1 MLPNQISSHFA
12 HGWATGPPRAQG
24 WRCARN
30 PSARATSDS
39 STSPNPETTP
49 SSGVSRSSSQATI
62 VEPPAASGGA
72 SKDAILAR
80 IARAKQYKQPSSI
93 EPSSSE
99 DVAPESPLPAEA
111 PPAAASQGSA
121 AVRTP
126 ALPRVG
132 PTKVDWG
139 AVVGFLD
146 APITAERSGTGG
158 TPMLYGGTAP
168 MPSSADAAAEAAAAT
183 ERERRFMAAPE
194 QKDYMDML
202 LNSPRRDGAGSAM
215 RAADAL
221 AGVLT
226 EMPLYDS
233 PDGSTRADLRM
244 EEFTAAKEAR
254 LRALGG
260 EVITADPS
268 YNPGG
273 NVVVRV
279 SMGDD
284 AGQMAGPEASA
295 LAETRRLEAEAA
307 AQKAAQKAAALAAAA
322 AAATAEAEARAAA
335 AGATDAAPAA
345 ADEEGAVADV
355 YKPKVSTWGMF
366 PRPKDISEAYGGGR
380 DLKPGQEIE
389 TAQQRAE
396 RERNYSAALAAYKAR
411 AGLEVDPEV
420 EERAA
425 KLYEEGMELFNAG
438 RLKDAY
444 DKFEKVLAAVP
455 VKTKYGGFATLQ
467 KAIVLD
473 SVGKNEAAQKLYKSI
488 ANHGVAQ
495 ISKKAKQM
503 LFGFEAMTFMKAD
516 QFSYAVKKSEYDK
529 YFRSAADRR
538 TLYVATEEERRRDE
552 EAMRVA
558 GLVAVAVI
566 LTPIMAVAA
575 LTLQR

>member
-1 MLPNQISSHFA
+1 MLPNHISSQLA
-12 HGWATGPPRAQG
+12 HGWATGPSRAQG
-24 WRCARN
+24 WRCARIP
-30 PSARATSDS
+30 PSRAAPDS
-39 STSPNPETTP
+39 STSPSPETTH
-49 SSGVSRSSSQATI
+49 SSGPSKPSSQATI
-62 VEPPAASGGA
+62 AEPPAASGGP

-93 EPSSSE
+93 DPSNSE
-99 DVAPESPLPAEA
+99 GGKPAIPASASAPAVVA
-111 PPAAASQGSA
+111 AAASPGSVA
-121 AVRTP
+121 SRSA

-132 PTKVDWG
+132 PSKVDWG

-146 APITAERSGTGG
+146 APVSTERSGTGD
-158 TPMLYGGTAP
+158 TPVSFGGTAP
-168 MPSSADAAAEAAAAT
+168 APSPADVAAEAAAAT
-183 ERERRFMAAPE
+183 ERERRFMAEPE

-221 AGVLT
+221 AGVLA
-226 EMPLYDS
+226 EIPSYDS
-233 PDGSTRADLRM
+233 PDGSISADVRM

-284 AGQMAGPEASA
+284 AGQMAGPEAAA
-295 LAETRRLEAEAA
+295 LAEVRRLEAKAEAK
-307 AQKAAQKAAALAAAA
+307 KAEQEAAALAAAA
-322 AAATAEAEARAAA
+322 AAATAEQEARVAAA
-335 AGATDAAPAA
+335 ATAPATA
-345 ADEEGAVADV
+345 GENGAPAVVEEDV

-380 DLKPGQEIE
+380 NLKPGQEIE

-396 RERNYSAALAAYKAR
+396 RERNYASALAAYKAR
-411 AGLEVDPEV
+411 AGLEVDPEA

-425 KLYEEGMELFNAG
+425 KLYEEGMELFIAG
-438 RLKDAY
+438 QLKASY
-444 DKFEKVLAAVP
+444 EKFEKVLAAVP
-455 VKTKYGGFATLQ
+455 VKTKYGGLATLQ

-473 SVGKNEAAQKLYKSI
+473 SVGQNEAAQKLYKSI
-488 ANHGVAQ
+488 ATHGVAQ

-503 LFGFEAMTFMKAD
+503 LFGFEAMTW
-516 QFSYAVKKSEYDK
+516 
-529 YFRSAADRR
+529 
-538 TLYVATEEERRRDE
+538 
-552 EAMRVA
+552 VA
-558 GLVAVAVI
+558 GQERAGLGMSAELRVSLRSRHVHSCLCCVWLCGFSPVRRI
-566 LTPIMAVAA
+566 LSNPKQIWNQNAHQK
-575 LTLQR
+575 L